1 MVKSMKKIFLVVI
14 YKTLIP
20 ESKTCQ
26 FIKTMN
32 LLGNKNNVVYIWDN
46 SPDKINSI
54 ESMRD
59 FFAFEN
65 ICFTHTPQNI
75 SLAKIY
81 NTVIDKFSHFDAIQI
96 FDQDSYIRKVG
107 YDRYLDS
114 IFLEYDKI
122 NIFLPKIY
130 SNNTIY
136 SPGIFFIKGF
146 HFRRIKDGINKNRF
160 FTCIT
165 SGMMLKIKWIQ
176 EKKLVFNEE
185 LQLYCIDTDFICKY
199 RKVDSSFF
207 VMDIDFSHDLSED
220 MLTVE
225 EKKNRRRVQLDGTK
239 IIYKNN
245 FFCKFLIG
253 IYESL
258 LKLTKRI

>member
-14 YKTLIP
+14 YKSLIS
-20 ESKTCQ
+20 ESKSCQ
-26 FIKTMN
+26 FIKDMN
-32 LLGNKNNVVYIWDN
+32 LLANKNNVVYIWDN

-65 ICFTHTPQNI
+65 IYFSHTPQNI

-96 FDQDSYIRKVG
+96 FDQDSYIKKVD
-107 YDRYLDS
+107 YDRYIDC
-114 IFLEYDKI
+114 IFSENENL
-122 NIFLPKIY
+122 NVFLPRIY
-130 SNNTIY
+130 SNNKLY

-146 HFRRIKDGINKNRF
+146 HFKKVELGINKNRLY
-160 FTCIT
+160 TGVT
-165 SGMMLKIKWIQ
+165 SGMMLRIKWLK

-185 LQLYCIDTDFICKY
+185 LQLYCIDTDFICKC
-199 RKVDSSFF
+199 RKLDSSFF
-207 VMDIDFSHDLSED
+207 VFDVDFIHDLSED
-220 MLTVE
+220 SLTVE
-225 EKKNRRRVQLDGTK
+225 EKKIRRRIQIEGTR

-245 FFCKFLIG
+245 FFCNFLIR
-253 IYESL
+253 IYEFL